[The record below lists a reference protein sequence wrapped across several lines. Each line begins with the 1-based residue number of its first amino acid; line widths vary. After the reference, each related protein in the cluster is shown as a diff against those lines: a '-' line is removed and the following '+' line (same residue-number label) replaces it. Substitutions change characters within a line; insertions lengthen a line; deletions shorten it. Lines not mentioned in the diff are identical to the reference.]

1 MMWQVS
7 TLGLALALAAS
18 ATQAQARAP
27 LSEQEIRQTISG
39 KRIYL
44 KTPLGG
50 EFPLFYR
57 TNGRVDGSGDAVGLG
72 RFMQPEGRGALV
84 GEGRQALPEV
94 AELVRRKAVLLH
106 PVARRRQHAVLAA
119 RRRPVGTRP
128 HRTLAPAARSR
139 LARDCDRFATGPW
152 KTAACRHAAVD
163 RVFTLQ

>member
-1 MMWQVS
+1 MWQVS

-72 RFMQPEGRGALV
+72 RFMQPKDEGRWW
-84 GEGRQALPEV
+84 
-94 AELVRRKAVLLH
+94 VR
-106 PVARRRQHAVLAA
+106 
-119 RRRPVGTRP
+119 GD
-128 HRTLAPAARSR
+128 R
-139 LARDCDRFATGPW
+139 LCQKWQSWYDGKQFC
-152 KTAACRHAAVD
+152 
-163 RVFTLQ
+163 FTLSRGDGNTLFWRRDDGLSGRARIGR